1 MNNYFIWLI
10 SLLAIA
16 GVIIRPFKLP
26 EAVWAIGGALLLLGF
41 GFISFET
48 AAAGVEKGTDVYL
61 FLAGMMLLSEA
72 AREEKLF
79 DWIAGHAVK
88 ASRGS
93 AHHLFLLIFLSGII
107 VTALL
112 SNDATAVVLTPAVIA
127 ATRAAGVKNNLPYL
141 LICAFIA
148 NAASFV
154 LPISNPANLVIYQ
167 TQLPSLGNWFAQF
180 LLPAAI
186 VIVLTY
192 FILKISQRKALSEKF
207 STDIPVVTLSTT
219 GKLALYSIIFTV
231 FVLLICS
238 AYSVPLG
245 WPTFITGF
253 LCTAIISLIAKKSIL
268 KAFGHVSWSVL
279 ILVAG
284 LFIIVEGLTQ
294 TGITHHLA
302 TMLANAAKQN
312 VNNTAI
318 ATGGIIGIACNLMN
332 NLPAG
337 LIVGEIAQTAVI
349 PDVVRKAML
358 IGIDLGPNLSVT
370 GSLATILWLQA
381 LRREGITVSAVQFLK
396 IGLAVMLIPMLVV
409 LLLLPYI

>member
-1 MNNYFIWLI
+1 MTNYLIWFI

-26 EAVWAIGGALLLLGF
+26 EAVWAISGALLLLIF
-41 GFISFET
+41 GFISLKT

-79 DWIAGHAVK
+79 DWIAAHVVK

-93 AHHLFLLIFLSGII
+93 ANRLFILIFLSGIV

-127 ATRAAGVKNNLPYL
+127 ATRASGVKNNLPYL
-141 LICAFIA
+141 LICAFIT

-167 TQLPSLGNWFAQF
+167 TRLPSLGNWFTQF
-180 LLPAAI
+180 LLPSII
-186 VIVLTY
+186 VIALTY
-192 FILKISQRKALSEKF
+192 FILKLSQRKALSERF
-207 STDIPVVTLSTT
+207 SADSPVVALSTT
-219 GKLALYSIIFTV
+219 GRLALYGIIFTV

-253 LCTAIISLIAKKSIL
+253 ACTAIISLIAKKSIL

-294 TGITHHLA
+294 TGITLHLA
-302 TMLANAAKQN
+302 TVLATAAKQN
-312 VNNTAI
+312 VNNAAI

-337 LIVGEIAQTAVI
+337 LIAGEIAQTAVI
-349 PDVVRKAML
+349 PDSVRKAML

-381 LRREGITVSAVQFLK
+381 LRREGVTISAAQFLK
-396 IGLAVMLIPMLVV
+396 TGLFVMLPPMLVI